1 MIQPLALLPGLGQ
14 QLGLTLHRE
23 IDQQRPQGQQ
33 LLTVHRCAIEPRTAG
48 PTFAVQT
55 FPFPADQKFV
65 LRLEIRLRQPS
76 PQKRR
81 ELKTG
86 FDARPLGSLAQQPLA
101 SSSLSATQHCIK
113 GVEEERFSSTGF
125 TGEHRE
131 TRSELQFEPIDQGD
145 VLQLQTG
152 EHAIPGGDA
161 DRSDGSRRLEGV
173 HQTPLTMTA
182 ELGDF
187 IEAAGLLEYDPAA
200 ITRIY
205 AGHPQRL
212 IRRLWQTL
220 VPIGLLLLGVAFD
233 WLFQLLKDEERARSR
248 ARECAELLV
257 DLGPAFIKAGQ
268 ALSTRPDIVPPL
280 LLEELSQLQDQLP
293 GFDSDLAM
301 ACIEED
307 LGAPVA
313 ELYEQLD
320 REPISAASLGQVHR
334 GVLSNGQKVAVK
346 VQRPG
351 LREQIT
357 LDLYIVRN
365 IAAWLNSNIGLIR
378 SDLVALIDELG
389 RRVFEEMDYLNEAA
403 NAEKF
408 AELHRHNPRIAV
420 PAIFHE
426 ATSRRV
432 LTMEWID
439 GVKLTNL
446 DAVRELGIDPDDM
459 VDVGVNCSL
468 QQLLEH
474 GFFHADPHP
483 GNLLALADGRLCY
496 LDFGMM
502 SEVSR
507 ESRTGLIQAVVHL
520 VNRNFGKLS
529 KDFVTLGFLAEDVNL
544 EPIVPAF
551 ESVFSQALEAGVNR
565 MDFKAVTDDMSGVMY
580 KFPFRVPPY
589 YALIIRSLVTLEG
602 IALSVDPQFKILGA
616 AYPYFARRLME
627 DPDPQLRQSLKE
639 MLFDGDAFRW
649 TRLENLV
656 SSAASQ
662 AQLDLEALLDQLL
675 DFLFSPKAGLLRDQL
690 VEATVDRLDAIGWST
705 MQRLGR
711 RLPKRLQPSAFQSR
725 GLPSA
730 DPLLQLEPIRELIN
744 VLQSLPGFTPDLLL
758 KRMPRLLNEPDTRRM
773 GVQVAQGLAER
784 GVVRLVR
791 VAAGVST

>member
-1 MIQPLALLPGLGQ
+1 MIEQ
-14 QLGLTLHRE
+14 
-23 IDQQRPQGQQ
+23 
-33 LLTVHRCAIEPRTAG
+33 
-48 PTFAVQT
+48 
-55 FPFPADQKFV
+55 
-65 LRLEIRLRQPS
+65 
-76 PQKRR
+76 
-81 ELKTG
+81 
-86 FDARPLGSLAQQPLA
+86 
-101 SSSLSATQHCIK
+101 
-113 GVEEERFSSTGF
+113 
-125 TGEHRE
+125 
-131 TRSELQFEPIDQGD
+131 
-145 VLQLQTG
+145 
-152 EHAIPGGDA
+152 
-161 DRSDGSRRLEGV
+161 
-173 HQTPLTMTA
+173 

-187 IEAAGLLEYDPAA
+187 IEASGLMAYDPAA

-220 VPIGLLLLGVAFD
+220 VPIGLLLLGIGSD
-233 WLFQLLKDEERARSR
+233 WVLGLLRTPERARRR

-280 LLEELSQLQDQLP
+280 LLEELAQLQDQLP
-293 GFDSDLAM
+293 GFSSDLAM

-307 LGAPVA
+307 LGAPVHA
-313 ELYEQLD
+313 HFDSLE

-334 GVLSNGQKVAVK
+334 GVLKGGQPVAVK

-365 IAAWLNSNIGLIR
+365 IAAWLNRNIGLIR

-389 RRVFEEMDYLNEAA
+389 QRVFEEMDYLNEAA
-403 NAEKF
+403 NAERF
-408 AELHRHNPRIAV
+408 RELHRNNPRIAV
-420 PAIFHE
+420 PAIYRD

-446 DAVRELGIDPDDM
+446 EAVRAMGIDPDDM
-459 VDVGVNCSL
+459 VEVGVNCSL

-483 GNLLALADGRLCY
+483 GNLLALEDGRLCY

-520 VNRNFGKLS
+520 VNRNFSKLS

-551 ESVFSQALEAGVNR
+551 ESVFSQALEMGVNR
-565 MDFKAVTDDMSGVMY
+565 MDFKSVTDDMSGVMY
-580 KFPFRVPPY
+580 RFPFRVPPY

-602 IALSVDPQFKILGA
+602 IALSVDPDFKILGA

-656 SSAASQ
+656 ASAASQ
-662 AQLDLEALLDQLL
+662 AQLDLDTLLDQVL
-675 DFLFSPKAGLLRDQL
+675 DFLFSPNGGMLRNQL
-690 VEATVDRLDAIGWST
+690 VEAVVDRLDALGWFT
-705 MQRLGR
+705 MR
-711 RLPKRLQPSAFQSR
+711 RISRQLPRRLQPPGLMASASWQA
-725 GLPSA
+725 A
-730 DPLLQLEPIRELIN
+730 DDEMLDLEPIRQLVA
-744 VLQSLPGFTPDLLL
+744 VLQQLPGFRPELVLRRL
-758 KRMPRLLNEPDTRRM
+758 PRLLREPGARTM
-773 GVQVAQGLAER
+773 GLSVAKGLAER

-791 VAAGVST
+791 VAAGVPA

>member
-1 MIQPLALLPGLGQ
+1 M
-14 QLGLTLHRE
+14 
-23 IDQQRPQGQQ
+23 
-33 LLTVHRCAIEPRTAG
+33 
-48 PTFAVQT
+48 
-55 FPFPADQKFV
+55 
-65 LRLEIRLRQPS
+65 
-76 PQKRR
+76 
-81 ELKTG
+81 
-86 FDARPLGSLAQQPLA
+86 A
-101 SSSLSATQHCIK
+101 S
-113 GVEEERFSSTGF
+113 
-125 TGEHRE
+125 
-131 TRSELQFEPIDQGD
+131 
-145 VLQLQTG
+145 
-152 EHAIPGGDA
+152 
-161 DRSDGSRRLEGV
+161 
-173 HQTPLTMTA
+173 

-220 VPIGLLLLGVAFD
+220 VPIGLLLLGVGFD
-233 WLFQLLKDEERARSR
+233 WLFQLLKDEDRARAR

-313 ELYEQLD
+313 ELYAELERD
-320 REPISAASLGQVHR
+320 PISAASLGQVHR
-334 GVLSNGQKVAVK
+334 GVLHNGQKVAVK

-408 AELHRHNPRIAV
+408 RDLHSHNPRIAV
-420 PAIFHE
+420 PCIHRE
-426 ATSRRV
+426 VTSRRV

-459 VDVGVNCSL
+459 VEVGVNCSL

-483 GNLLALADGRLCY
+483 GNLLALKDGRLCY

-551 ESVFSQALEAGVNR
+551 EKVFSQALQAGVNR

-602 IALSVDPQFKILGA
+602 IALSVDPEFKILGA

-662 AQLDLEALLDQLL
+662 AQLDLETLLDQLL
-675 DFLFSPKAGLLRDQL
+675 DFLFSARNGLLRDQL
-690 VEATVDRLDAIGWST
+690 VDTAVTRLDAIGWST
-705 MQRLGR
+705 VQRLGQ
-711 RLPKRLQPSAFQSR
+711 RLPRRLQPKAFGTGFRTS
-725 GLPSA
+725 S
-730 DPLLQLEPIRELIN
+730 DPLLALEPVRQLIQ

-758 KRMPRLLNEPDTRRM
+758 KRLPRLLNEPDARRM
-773 GVQVAQGLAER
+773 GLQVAQGLAER

-791 VAAGVST
+791 VAAGVPA

>member
-1 MIQPLALLPGLGQ
+1 M
-14 QLGLTLHRE
+14 
-23 IDQQRPQGQQ
+23 
-33 LLTVHRCAIEPRTAG
+33 
-48 PTFAVQT
+48 
-55 FPFPADQKFV
+55 
-65 LRLEIRLRQPS
+65 
-76 PQKRR
+76 
-81 ELKTG
+81 
-86 FDARPLGSLAQQPLA
+86 
-101 SSSLSATQHCIK
+101 
-113 GVEEERFSSTGF
+113 
-125 TGEHRE
+125 
-131 TRSELQFEPIDQGD
+131 
-145 VLQLQTG
+145 
-152 EHAIPGGDA
+152 
-161 DRSDGSRRLEGV
+161 
-173 HQTPLTMTA
+173 
-182 ELGDF
+182 
-187 IEAAGLLEYDPAA
+187 
-200 ITRIY
+200 
-205 AGHPQRL
+205 
-212 IRRLWQTL
+212 
-220 VPIGLLLLGVAFD
+220 
-233 WLFQLLKDEERARSR
+233 
-248 ARECAELLV
+248 
-257 DLGPAFIKAGQ
+257 
-268 ALSTRPDIVPPL
+268 PPV
-280 LLEELSQLQDQLP
+280 LLEELAQLQDQLP
-293 GFDSDLAM
+293 GFDSALAM

-307 LGAPVA
+307 LGAPVDSIYA
-313 ELYEQLD
+313 ELE

-334 GVLSNGQKVAVK
+334 GTLHDGQRVAVK

-389 RRVFEEMDYLNEAA
+389 SRVFEEMDYLNEAS

-408 AELHRHNPRIAV
+408 SELHQQNPRIAV
-420 PAIFHE
+420 PKIFRE

-446 DAVRELGIDPDDM
+446 EAVREMGIDPDDM
-459 VDVGVNCSL
+459 VSVGVNCSL

-529 KDFVTLGFLAEDVNL
+529 KDFVNLGFLAEDVNL

-551 ESVFSQALEAGVNR
+551 ETVFSQALEAGVSR
-565 MDFKAVTDDMSGVMY
+565 MDFKAVTDDLSGVMY

-602 IALSVDPQFKILGA
+602 IALSVDSDFKILGA

-639 MLFDGDAFRW
+639 MLFDGDIFSW

-656 SSAASQ
+656 ASAASQ
-662 AQLDLEALLDQLL
+662 DQLDLEALLDQVL
-675 DFLFSPKAGLLRDQL
+675 DFLVSTHGGMLRHQL
-690 VEATVDRLDAIGWST
+690 VETAADRIDSLGWMT
-705 MQRLGR
+705 LQRLGR
-711 RLPKRLQPSAFQSR
+711 RLPRPLQPSRLMASGAELDQDFYM
-725 GLPSA
+725 
-730 DPLLQLEPIRELIN
+730 DLEPVRQLIQ
-744 VLQSLPGFTPDLLL
+744 VLQQLPGFSPDLLFSRL
-758 KRMPRLLNEPDTRRM
+758 PRLMREPDARRM
-773 GVQVAQGLAER
+773 GVELAQGLAER
-784 GVVRLVR
+784 GVVRLVKA
-791 VAAGVST
+791 AAGVSP

>member
-1 MIQPLALLPGLGQ
+1 MA
-14 QLGLTLHRE
+14 
-23 IDQQRPQGQQ
+23 PQ
-33 LLTVHRCAIEPRTAG
+33 
-48 PTFAVQT
+48 
-55 FPFPADQKFV
+55 
-65 LRLEIRLRQPS
+65 
-76 PQKRR
+76 
-81 ELKTG
+81 
-86 FDARPLGSLAQQPLA
+86 
-101 SSSLSATQHCIK
+101 
-113 GVEEERFSSTGF
+113 
-125 TGEHRE
+125 
-131 TRSELQFEPIDQGD
+131 
-145 VLQLQTG
+145 
-152 EHAIPGGDA
+152 
-161 DRSDGSRRLEGV
+161 
-173 HQTPLTMTA
+173 

-187 IEAAGLLEYDPAA
+187 IEAAGLLTYDPAA

-212 IRRLWQTL
+212 LRRLWQTL
-220 VPIGLLLLGVAFD
+220 VPIGMLLIGIGFD
-233 WLFQLLKDEERARSR
+233 WIFQLLKDQRRARSR

-257 DLGPAFIKAGQ
+257 ELGPAFIKAGQ
-268 ALSTRPDIVPPL
+268 ALSTRPDIVPPV
-280 LLEELSQLQDQLP
+280 LLEELAQLQDQLP

-307 LGAPVA
+307 LGAPVDSIYA
-313 ELYEQLD
+313 ELE

-334 GVLSNGQKVAVK
+334 GTLHDGQRVAVK

-365 IAAWLNSNIGLIR
+365 IAAWLNTNIGLIR

-389 RRVFEEMDYLNEAA
+389 SRVFEEMDYLNEAS

-408 AELHRHNPRIAV
+408 SELHQQNPRIAV
-420 PAIFHE
+420 PHIYRE

-446 DAVRELGIDPDDM
+446 EAVRDMGIDPDDM
-459 VDVGVNCSL
+459 VSVGVNCSL

-483 GNLLALADGRLCY
+483 GNLLARADGRLCY

-529 KDFVTLGFLAEDVNL
+529 KDFVSLGFLAEDVNL

-551 ESVFSQALEAGVNR
+551 ETVFSQALEAGVSR
-565 MDFKAVTDDMSGVMY
+565 MDFKAVTDDLSGVMY

-602 IALSVDPQFKILGA
+602 IALSVDSDFKILGA

-639 MLFDGDAFRW
+639 MLFDGDIFSW

-656 SSAASQ
+656 ASAASQ
-662 AQLDLEALLDQLL
+662 DQLDLEALLDQVL
-675 DFLFSPKAGLLRDQL
+675 DFLVSTHGGMLRHQL
-690 VEATVDRLDAIGWST
+690 VETAADRIDSLGWMT
-705 MQRLGR
+705 LQRLGR
-711 RLPKRLQPSAFQSR
+711 RLPRPLQPSRLMASGAELDQDFYM
-725 GLPSA
+725 
-730 DPLLQLEPIRELIN
+730 DLEPVRQLIQ
-744 VLQSLPGFTPDLLL
+744 VLQQLPGFSPDLLFSRL
-758 KRMPRLLNEPDTRRM
+758 PRLMREPDARRM
-773 GVQVAQGLAER
+773 GVELAQGLAER
-784 GVVRLVR
+784 GVVRLVKA
-791 VAAGVST
+791 AAGVSP

>member
-1 MIQPLALLPGLGQ
+1 
-14 QLGLTLHRE
+14 
-23 IDQQRPQGQQ
+23 
-33 LLTVHRCAIEPRTAG
+33 
-48 PTFAVQT
+48 
-55 FPFPADQKFV
+55 
-65 LRLEIRLRQPS
+65 
-76 PQKRR
+76 
-81 ELKTG
+81 
-86 FDARPLGSLAQQPLA
+86 
-101 SSSLSATQHCIK
+101 
-113 GVEEERFSSTGF
+113 
-125 TGEHRE
+125 
-131 TRSELQFEPIDQGD
+131 
-145 VLQLQTG
+145 
-152 EHAIPGGDA
+152 
-161 DRSDGSRRLEGV
+161 
-173 HQTPLTMTA
+173 MTE

-187 IEAAGLLEYDPAA
+187 IEAAGLLTYDPAA

-220 VPIGLLLLGVAFD
+220 VPIGLFLLGVGVD
-233 WLFQLLKDEERARSR
+233 WLLGLLRNPDRSRSR

-257 DLGPAFIKAGQ
+257 ELGPAFIKAGQ
-268 ALSTRPDIVPPL
+268 ALSTRPDIVPPV
-280 LLEELSQLQDQLP
+280 LLEELAQLQDQLP
-293 GFDSDLAM
+293 GFESDLAM

-307 LGAPVA
+307 LGAPVDDLF
-313 ELYEQLD
+313 EDLE

-334 GVLSNGQKVAVK
+334 GILKNGQRVAVK

-389 RRVFEEMDYLNEAA
+389 KRVFEEMDYLNEAD
-403 NAEKF
+403 NAERF
-408 AELHRHNPRIAV
+408 RDLHRQNPRIAV
-420 PAIFHE
+420 PTIHRE
-426 ATSRRV
+426 VTSRRV
-432 LTMEWID
+432 LTMEWIE

-446 DAVRELGIDPDDM
+446 EAVRELGIDPDDM
-459 VDVGVNCSL
+459 VQVGVNCSL

-483 GNLLALADGRLCY
+483 GNLLAIADGRLCY

-502 SEVSR
+502 SEVTR

-551 ESVFSQALEAGVNR
+551 EQVFSQALEVGVNR

-602 IALSVDPQFKILGA
+602 IALSVDPDFKILGA

-656 SSAASQ
+656 SSAASE
-662 AQLDLEALLDQLL
+662 AQLDLNTLLDQLL
-675 DFLFSPKAGLLRDQL
+675 DFLFSANGGLLRDQL
-690 VEATVDRLDAIGWST
+690 VETTVERLDAIGWST

-711 RLPKRLQPSAFQSR
+711 GLPKRL
-725 GLPSA
+725 LPAAMSNPGMESG
-730 DPLLQLEPIRELIN
+730 DPMLQLEPIRQLIE
-744 VLQSLPGFTPDLLL
+744 VLQSLPGFNPDLLMRRL
-758 KRMPRLLNEPDTRRM
+758 PRVMNDPASRRM
-773 GVQVAQGLAER
+773 GVKVAKGLAER
-784 GVVRLVR
+784 GVVRLVK
-791 VAAGVST
+791 VAAGVRP

>member
-1 MIQPLALLPGLGQ
+1 
-14 QLGLTLHRE
+14 
-23 IDQQRPQGQQ
+23 
-33 LLTVHRCAIEPRTAG
+33 
-48 PTFAVQT
+48 
-55 FPFPADQKFV
+55 
-65 LRLEIRLRQPS
+65 
-76 PQKRR
+76 
-81 ELKTG
+81 
-86 FDARPLGSLAQQPLA
+86 
-101 SSSLSATQHCIK
+101 
-113 GVEEERFSSTGF
+113 
-125 TGEHRE
+125 
-131 TRSELQFEPIDQGD
+131 
-145 VLQLQTG
+145 
-152 EHAIPGGDA
+152 
-161 DRSDGSRRLEGV
+161 
-173 HQTPLTMTA
+173 MTA

-220 VPIGLLLLGVAFD
+220 VPIGLLLLGVALD
-233 WLFQLLKDEERARSR
+233 WLFQLLKDEQRARAR

-280 LLEELSQLQDQLP
+280 LLEELAQLQDQLP

-307 LGAPVA
+307 LGAPIDSI
-313 ELYEQLD
+313 YDQLD
-320 REPISAASLGQVHR
+320 RDPISAASLGQVHK
-334 GVLSNGQKVAVK
+334 GVLKGGGKVAVK

-389 RRVFEEMDYLNEAA
+389 KRVFEEMDYLNEAS

-408 AELHRHNPRIAV
+408 RELHSHNVRIAV
-420 PAIFHE
+420 PAIHRE

-446 DAVRELGIDPDDM
+446 EAVRAMGVDPDDM
-459 VDVGVNCSL
+459 VEVGVNCSL

-483 GNLLALADGRLCY
+483 GNLLALEDGRLCY

-544 EPIVPAF
+544 DPIVPAF
-551 ESVFSQALEAGVNR
+551 ESVFSQALEVGVNR

-602 IALSVDPQFKILGA
+602 IALSVDPEFKILGA

-639 MLFDGDAFRW
+639 MLFDGEAFRW

-662 AQLDLEALLDQLL
+662 AQLDLETLLDQVL
-675 DFLFSPKAGLLRDQL
+675 DFLFSPRAGLLRDQL
-690 VEATVDRLDAIGWST
+690 VNATVDRLDAIGWST
-705 MQRLGR
+705 MQRLTQ
-711 RLPKRLQPSAFQSR
+711 RLPKRLQPSAMR
-725 GLPSA
+725 GPGA
-730 DPLLQLEPIRELIN
+730 VQANPLLQLEPVRELIN

-758 KRMPRLLNEPDTRRM
+758 KRMPRVLNEPDTRRM
-773 GVQVAQGLAER
+773 GLQVAQGLAER

-791 VAAGVST
+791 VAAGVPT

>member
-1 MIQPLALLPGLGQ
+1 MIEQ
-14 QLGLTLHRE
+14 
-23 IDQQRPQGQQ
+23 
-33 LLTVHRCAIEPRTAG
+33 
-48 PTFAVQT
+48 
-55 FPFPADQKFV
+55 
-65 LRLEIRLRQPS
+65 
-76 PQKRR
+76 
-81 ELKTG
+81 
-86 FDARPLGSLAQQPLA
+86 
-101 SSSLSATQHCIK
+101 
-113 GVEEERFSSTGF
+113 
-125 TGEHRE
+125 
-131 TRSELQFEPIDQGD
+131 
-145 VLQLQTG
+145 
-152 EHAIPGGDA
+152 
-161 DRSDGSRRLEGV
+161 
-173 HQTPLTMTA
+173 

-187 IEAAGLLEYDPAA
+187 IEAAGLLSYDPAA

-212 IRRLWQTL
+212 LRRLWQTL
-220 VPIGLLLLGVAFD
+220 LPIGLLLLGLATD
-233 WLFQLLKDEERARSR
+233 WVLGLLKSPERARNR
-248 ARECAELLV
+248 AKECAELLV
-257 DLGPAFIKAGQ
+257 ELGPAFIKAGQ
-268 ALSTRPDIVPPL
+268 ALSTRPDIIPPV
-280 LLEELSQLQDQLP
+280 LLEELAQLQDQLP

-307 LGAPVA
+307 LGAPI
-313 ELYEQLD
+313 EEIFKDLE

-334 GVLSNGQKVAVK
+334 GVLMSGQAVAVK

-403 NAEKF
+403 NAERF
-408 AELHRHNPRIAV
+408 RELHHQNPRIAV
-420 PAIFHE
+420 PAIYQDS
-426 ATSRRV
+426 TSRRV

-446 DAVRELGIDPDDM
+446 SAVRALGIDPDDM
-459 VDVGVNCSL
+459 VEVGVSCSL

-483 GNLLALADGRLCY
+483 GNLLALEDGRLCY

-520 VNRNFGKLS
+520 VNRNFAQLS

-551 ESVFSQALEAGVNR
+551 ESVFSQALEMGVNR
-565 MDFKAVTDDMSGVMY
+565 MDFKSVTDDMSGVMY

-602 IALSVDPQFKILGA
+602 IALSVDPEFKILGA
-616 AYPYFARRLME
+616 AYPYFAQRLME

-639 MLFDGDAFRW
+639 MLFDGEAFRW

-656 SSAASQ
+656 ASAASQ
-662 AQLDLEALLDQLL
+662 AQLDLDTLLDQVL
-675 DFLFSPKAGLLRDQL
+675 DFLFSANGGLLRTQL
-690 VEATVDRLDAIGWST
+690 VEAVVERLDALGWLT
-705 MQRLGR
+705 VQRLGR
-711 RLPKRLQPSAFQSR
+711 QLPRALQPALISNTSSWGIEQEQ
-725 GLPSA
+725 
-730 DPLLQLEPIRELIN
+730 LLDLEPIRQLLV
-744 VLQSLPGFTPDLLL
+744 VLQQLPGFSPDLVL
-758 KRMPRLLNEPDTRRM
+758 KRLPRLIREPDARRM
-773 GVQVAQGLAER
+773 GAQVAKGLAER
-784 GVVRLVR
+784 GVVRLVK
-791 VAAGVST
+791 VAAGIPA

>member
-1 MIQPLALLPGLGQ
+1 MPA
-14 QLGLTLHRE
+14 
-23 IDQQRPQGQQ
+23 
-33 LLTVHRCAIEPRTAG
+33 VIE
-48 PTFAVQT
+48 Q
-55 FPFPADQKFV
+55 
-65 LRLEIRLRQPS
+65 
-76 PQKRR
+76 
-81 ELKTG
+81 
-86 FDARPLGSLAQQPLA
+86 
-101 SSSLSATQHCIK
+101 
-113 GVEEERFSSTGF
+113 
-125 TGEHRE
+125 
-131 TRSELQFEPIDQGD
+131 
-145 VLQLQTG
+145 
-152 EHAIPGGDA
+152 
-161 DRSDGSRRLEGV
+161 
-173 HQTPLTMTA
+173 

-187 IEAAGLLEYDPAA
+187 IEAAGLLSYDPAA

-212 IRRLWQTL
+212 LRRLWQTL
-220 VPIGLLLLGVAFD
+220 VPIGLLLLGIGFD
-233 WLFQLLKDEERARSR
+233 WIFQLLKDEQRARSR

-268 ALSTRPDIVPPL
+268 ALSTRPDIVPPV
-280 LLEELSQLQDQLP
+280 LLEELAQLQDQLP

-307 LGAPVA
+307 LGAPVD
-313 ELYEQLD
+313 EIYESLD
-320 REPISAASLGQVHR
+320 RDPISAASLGQVHR
-334 GVLSNGQKVAVK
+334 GVLKGGQAVAVK

-389 RRVFEEMDYLNEAA
+389 KRVFEEMDYLNEAG

-408 AELHRHNPRIAV
+408 RDLHSHNPRIAV
-420 PAIFHE
+420 PAIYRE

-432 LTMEWID
+432 LTMEWIN

-446 DAVRELGIDPDDM
+446 EAVRALGIDPDDM
-459 VDVGVNCSL
+459 VEVGVSCSL

-483 GNLLALADGRLCY
+483 GNLLALEDGRLCY

-520 VNRNFGKLS
+520 VNRNFSKLS

-551 ESVFSQALEAGVNR
+551 ESVFSQALEMGVNR
-565 MDFKAVTDDMSGVMY
+565 MDFKSVTDDMSGVMY

-602 IALSVDPQFKILGA
+602 IALSVDPEFKILGA
-616 AYPYFARRLME
+616 AYPYFAQRLME

-656 SSAASQ
+656 ASAASQ
-662 AQLDLEALLDQLL
+662 AQLNLDTLLDQVL
-675 DFLFSPKAGLLRDQL
+675 DFLFSANGGMLRTQL
-690 VEATVDRLDAIGWST
+690 VEAVVDRVDALGWLTVKRIGR
-705 MQRLGR
+705 Q
-711 RLPKRLQPSAFQSR
+711 LPRALQPAAISNDDSWAMEQETM
-725 GLPSA
+725 L
-730 DPLLQLEPIRELIN
+730 DLEPIRELLS
-744 VLQSLPGFTPDLLL
+744 VLQQLPGFTPDLVL
-758 KRMPRLLNEPDTRRM
+758 KRLPRLVREPDARRM
-773 GVQVAQGLAER
+773 GAQMAKGLAER
-784 GVVRLVR
+784 GVVRLVK
-791 VAAGVST
+791 VAAGIPA

>member
-1 MIQPLALLPGLGQ
+1 MIEQ
-14 QLGLTLHRE
+14 
-23 IDQQRPQGQQ
+23 
-33 LLTVHRCAIEPRTAG
+33 
-48 PTFAVQT
+48 
-55 FPFPADQKFV
+55 
-65 LRLEIRLRQPS
+65 
-76 PQKRR
+76 
-81 ELKTG
+81 
-86 FDARPLGSLAQQPLA
+86 
-101 SSSLSATQHCIK
+101 
-113 GVEEERFSSTGF
+113 
-125 TGEHRE
+125 
-131 TRSELQFEPIDQGD
+131 
-145 VLQLQTG
+145 
-152 EHAIPGGDA
+152 
-161 DRSDGSRRLEGV
+161 
-173 HQTPLTMTA
+173 

-187 IEAAGLLEYDPAA
+187 IEAAGLLSYDPAA

-212 IRRLWQTL
+212 LRRLWQTL
-220 VPIGLLLLGVAFD
+220 VPIGLLLFGLAGD
-233 WLFQLLKDEERARSR
+233 WLLGLLNNPDRARSR

-268 ALSTRPDIVPPL
+268 ALSTRPDIVPPV

-293 GFDSDLAM
+293 GFDSALAM
-301 ACIEED
+301 ACIEDD
-307 LGAPVA
+307 LGAPVD
-313 ELYEQLD
+313 EIYESLD

-334 GVLSNGQKVAVK
+334 GVLKGGQAVAVK

-389 RRVFEEMDYLNEAA
+389 RRVFEEMDYLNEAN
-403 NAEKF
+403 NAETF
-408 AELHRHNPRIAV
+408 RDLHRHNPRIAV
-420 PAIFHE
+420 PAIYRE

-432 LTMEWID
+432 LTMEWIN

-446 DAVRELGIDPDDM
+446 EAVRAMGIDPDDM
-459 VDVGVNCSL
+459 VEVGVSCSL

-483 GNLLALADGRLCY
+483 GNLLALEDGRLCY

-551 ESVFSQALEAGVNR
+551 ESVFSQALEMGVNR
-565 MDFKAVTDDMSGVMY
+565 MDFKSVTDDMSGVMY

-602 IALSVDPQFKILGA
+602 IALSVDPDFKILGA
-616 AYPYFARRLME
+616 AYPYFAQRLME
-627 DPDPQLRQSLKE
+627 DPDPQLRESLKE
-639 MLFDGDAFRW
+639 MLFEGDAFRW

-656 SSAASQ
+656 ASAASQ
-662 AQLDLEALLDQLL
+662 AQLDLDTLLDQVL
-675 DFLFSPKAGLLRDQL
+675 DFLFSPNGGMLRSQL
-690 VEATVDRLDAIGWST
+690 VDAVVDRVDALGWLT
-705 MQRLGR
+705 VQRLSR
-711 RLPKRLQPSAFQSR
+711 QLPRALQPA
-725 GLPSA
+725 LIINA
-730 DPLLQLEPIRELIN
+730 DPWADQQNSMLDLEPIRQLLA
-744 VLQSLPGFTPDLLL
+744 VLQQLPGFSPDLVL
-758 KRMPRLLNEPDTRRM
+758 KRLPRLIQEPNARAM
-773 GVQVAQGLAER
+773 GAQLAKGLAER
-784 GVVRLVR
+784 GVVRLVK
-791 VAAGVST
+791 VAAGIPA